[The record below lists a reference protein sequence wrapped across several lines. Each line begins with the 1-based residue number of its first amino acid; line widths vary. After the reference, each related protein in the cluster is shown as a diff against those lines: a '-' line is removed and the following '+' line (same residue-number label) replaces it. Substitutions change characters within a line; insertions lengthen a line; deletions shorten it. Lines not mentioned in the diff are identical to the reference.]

1 MNTKRNNLVNKFM
14 ELNLGDLGDDL
25 WEMPID
31 DLEAMV
37 DELTTLQAEGYLDL
51 ETSDGVDY
59 LKSTVDKYL

>member
-1 MNTKRNNLVNKFM
+1 MNTKRNHLVNKFM

-51 ETSDGVDY
+51 ETDDALEH
-59 LKSTVDKYL
+59 LKFTVDKYL